1 MFIIIADRLPL
12 VNLVCIFFSFIAK
25 TLKISSGNKKLTE
38 LLFENLKENPS
49 KIAKLNSKINDEPFN
64 VLKSKTK
71 MKKNYSINK
80 YLSNSNIQPLKE
92 GEMTHTSNVNKN
104 FWGNTINNLNEISS
118 SYIHLSPKNNHS
130 KKFNL
135 PVFEARK
142 SSIESRNQ
150 KMRIFKKTRNNINT
164 FSNIIANSS
173 FNNNFNCP
181 IGVNNSNININIHN
195 NNLRTFDIEKN
206 HDSPKN
212 KSSKYN
218 IKKRLLHEEKKK
230 KNSIYTLNFTKRG
243 TKNNYAKNKLFPY
256 KYYLFSIFIKNVD
269 VNKESIFFPRKFIN
283 VYNFLCQ
290 LFDISTYLILQKEF
304 QIIKSILMRGK
315 YRALIENRQKINVNE
330 HWFNHDM
337 KECLDYQKLSILGRV
352 KKSPSFDKV
361 QY

>member
-1 MFIIIADRLPL
+1 
-12 VNLVCIFFSFIAK
+12 
-25 TLKISSGNKKLTE
+25 
-38 LLFENLKENPS
+38 
-49 KIAKLNSKINDEPFN
+49 
-64 VLKSKTK
+64 
-71 MKKNYSINK
+71 
-80 YLSNSNIQPLKE
+80 LSNSNIQPLKE

-104 FWGNTINNLNEISS
+104 FWGNTTNNLNEISS

-230 KNSIYTLNFTKRG
+230 KIVFTL
-243 TKNNYAKNKLFPY
+243 
-256 KYYLFSIFIKNVD
+256 
-269 VNKESIFFPRKFIN
+269 
-283 VYNFLCQ
+283 
-290 LFDISTYLILQKEF
+290 
-304 QIIKSILMRGK
+304 
-315 YRALIENRQKINVNE
+315 
-330 HWFNHDM
+330 
-337 KECLDYQKLSILGRV
+337 
-352 KKSPSFDKV
+352 
-361 QY
+361 